1 MESEG
6 VTAIVVPLILLTLR
20 QTTPLV
26 LAGLGGIFSERVG
39 VVNIALEGM
48 MLIGGFVG
56 IWVGQSAGVVGGAVA
71 AILSGA
77 LTGALHLFMTQK
89 LKMDH
94 IISGVAINLLA
105 LNGTTYLL
113 RKLYVMAE
121 PIRDASVPT
130 TIPVEYFIALALLL
144 PFLAHFILYKTAFGL
159 RLRAVGES
167 AESVRMA
174 GLTPIRLRIAG
185 LLFSGMLGGLA
196 GAYLALSQVGRFS
209 DDMVS
214 GRGFI
219 ALAAVVCG
227 RWTPLGMA
235 LAALIFGFFDA
246 LQLQLQGVVNIPSQF
261 LLMVPYVFTIL
272 AALVLR
278 PTPPAALGREEE
290 TAG

>member
-1 MESEG
+1 MESDG
-6 VTAIVVPLILLTLR
+6 LAAIVVPLILLTLR

-56 IWVGQSAGVVGGAVA
+56 IWVGQSAGVVAGLVA
-71 AILSGA
+71 AILSGGLA
-77 LTGALHLFMTQK
+77 GSMHLFMTQK

-121 PIRDASVPT
+121 PIREASVPV
-130 TIPVEYFIALALLL
+130 TIPVSYFITLAFVL
-144 PFLAHFILYKTAFGL
+144 PFLAHFVLYKTAFGL

-174 GLTPIRLRIAG
+174 GLSPIKLRIVG
-185 LLFSGMLGGLA
+185 LLISGTLGGLA

-227 RWTPLGMA
+227 RWTPLGTA

-246 LQLQLQGVVNIPSQF
+246 LQLQLQGVVHIPSQF

-278 PTPPAALGREEE
+278 PTPPAALGKEE
-290 TAG
+290 TTE